1 MNGTGPD
8 IQVIRG
14 WSYALGVKK
23 PFVRRGLQL
32 FLTIVGLVMITAG
45 LLVVLFGASLVPRE
59 GVVTPDV
66 DTETRLFAVWYAAA
80 GIGLLRAVP
89 RIESGQATVRLVGA
103 AFFVAGCARLLSW
116 FLVGRPH
123 PQFLVLMVIE
133 ILLPLVVVPWHA
145 SIAKSARL
153 SDDSRGT

>member
-1 MNGTGPD
+1 M
-8 IQVIRG
+8 QE
-14 WSYALGVKK
+14 
-23 PFVRRGLQL
+23 PFVKRGLQL
-32 FLTIVGLVMITAG
+32 FLTLVGLVMITAG

-66 DTETRLFAVWYAAA
+66 DTEARFFAVWYAAS

-89 RIESGQATVRLVGA
+89 RIEVEQATVRLVGT

-116 FLVGRPH
+116 TLVGRPH

-133 ILLPLVVVPWHA
+133 ILLPVVIIPWQA
-145 SIAKSARL
+145 SIAKSAA
-153 SDDSRGT
+153 SSGEPPAT